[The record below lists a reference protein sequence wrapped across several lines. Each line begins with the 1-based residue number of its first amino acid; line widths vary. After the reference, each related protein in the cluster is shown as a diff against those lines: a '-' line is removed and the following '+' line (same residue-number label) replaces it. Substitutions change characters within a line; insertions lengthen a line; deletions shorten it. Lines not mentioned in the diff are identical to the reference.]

1 MMLPTSLLPFLV
13 LFSTF
18 YLSSSAAKTDDFL
31 NCLGKSSD
39 STTISKLIYTPANS
53 TFDAALIYSI
63 NNLRFAQASTPKPLV
78 IVTPTTESQIQNVI
92 YCCKKTGLEMRIRSG
107 GHSFEGFSYVSSVP
121 FVVLDLRNFNKVTAD
136 VSTATAWVDSGVT
149 NGELYYYI
157 SRATSAYGFPSGLW
171 SNVGVGGILSGGGYG
186 MLRRKYGLA
195 GDQVIDARLICADG
209 KILTR
214 KTMGEN
220 LFWAIRGGGGG
231 SFGVVVSWRVNLVP
245 VPAVVT
251 VFRVFKTLE
260 ENMTNIFY
268 KWQSVAPVLPKELDI
283 RCNGQVILS
292 NSSTRS
298 DKKTMQMNFESLYLG
313 RATEVLAIMK
323 EKLPELGLV
332 KEDLIETSY
341 IQAMVFFSQFP
352 IQAPPEILLDK
363 TILPRPAFKG
373 RSDFFKKPMPIEG
386 LLGLWDYMLQLPD
399 NQAFL
404 QCTPYGGRMDEISAT
419 ALPFPYRAG
428 YLYMFN
434 FFAVT
439 CPSREEC
446 AEETARMDWVREVD
460 TYLTPYV
467 TSNPRSAYV
476 NYVNI
481 WMGQNN
487 PTGSTSYM
495 QASKWGKRYFG
506 VNFDKLVLVKSLA
519 DPFNFFRHEQSIPV
533 FSLWSDM

>member
-1 MMLPTSLLPFLV
+1 MKLSTSLLPFLV
-13 LFSTF
+13 LLSTF
-18 YLSSSAAKTDDFL
+18 YFSFSATKSDDFL
-31 NCLGKSSD
+31 KCLAKSSD
-39 STTISKLIYTPANS
+39 STNLTKLIYTPANS
-53 TFDAALIYSI
+53 TFDDALIYSI

-107 GHSFEGFSYVSSVP
+107 GHSFEGFSYVSSVQ
-121 FVVLDLRNFNKVTAD
+121 FIVLDLRNINKVTAD
-136 VSTATAWVDSGVT
+136 MSTATAWVDSGVT

-195 GDQVIDARLICADG
+195 ADQVIDARLICADG

-251 VFRVFKTLE
+251 VFRVFRTLE
-260 ENMTNIFY
+260 EDVTNTFY

-298 DKKTMQMNFESLYLG
+298 DKKTIQMNFESLYLG
-313 RATEVLAIMK
+313 RASEVLEIMG

-332 KEDLIETSY
+332 REDLIEVSY

-352 IQAPPEILLDK
+352 VLERPEILLNK

-373 RSDFFKKPMPIEG
+373 RSDFFKKPMPVEG
-386 LLGLWDYMLQLPD
+386 LLGLWDYMFQLPD

-404 QCTPYGGRMDEISAT
+404 QFTPYGGRMNEISET

-439 CPSREEC
+439 CPTREAC
-446 AEETARMDWVREVD
+446 AEETARLDWVRRVD
-460 TYLTPYV
+460 SYLTPYV
-467 TSNPRSAYV
+467 SSNPRSAYV
-476 NYVNI
+476 NYVNV

-487 PTGSTSYM
+487 PTGSTSYA
-495 QASKWGKRYFG
+495 QASKWGRRYFG
-506 VNFDKLVLVKSLA
+506 VNFDKLVLIKSLA